1 MAKNNPVKICVIKHT
16 PNKDPKFH
24 QAEMFTGA
32 GRSTKAL
39 LAILIKGCDFRMF
52 NITKQ
57 NCVKGLHILK
67 KFLLPQL
74 KWKEGML

>member
-1 MAKNNPVKICVIKHT
+1 MIKHT

-32 GRSTKAL
+32 GRSTNAL
-39 LAILIKGCDFRMF
+39 FAILIKGCDFRRF
-52 NITKQ
+52 NIIKQ
-57 NCVKGLHILK
+57 NYVKALHILK

-74 KWKEGML
+74 V